1 MRQSKTIV
9 IQTIAGKQVRIKKS
23 EVADVQE
30 QYVLGGGLDVVV
42 EMKSGYQYITTMS
55 KQQILERIR
64 DVRQ

>member
-1 MRQSKTIV
+1 V
-9 IQTIAGKQVRIKKS
+9 ISLLDGKQVRIKKA

>member
-9 IQTIAGKQVRIKKS
+9 IQTIAGKQIRIKKS

>member
-9 IQTIAGKQVRIKKS
+9 IQTIAGKQVRIKKA

-42 EMKSGYQYITTMS
+42 LMKSGYLYIVNMT
-55 KQQILERIR
+55 KQQILTKLKG
-64 DVRQ
+64 